1 MLFIS
6 PHWPARRPAQ
16 HDRDGDRSS
25 DSAVVAILN
34 LKDWTDASPK
44 SGAIGTATTK
54 KFNNK

>member
-34 LKDWTDASPK
+34 LKDWTDAS
-44 SGAIGTATTK
+44 GAIGTATTK